1 MNKPNARTI
10 LQEKLSKLQDQ
21 IQEIQAA
28 LDGLDRAE
36 ELAGISTNAHARTK
50 GARDESKSNAQI
62 LVEAIS
68 ANYKT
73 IAELEKEL
81 PISRDEIRNALY
93 QKRVQRGI
101 KTRDLGGVKS
111 YRYLPGKRT
120 EGGQEEPATL
130 RGAVLDLLESNAG
143 DVIQTPEIASRLKG
157 KVESGAVN
165 FQGSVAATLST
176 LVRIGKIK
184 KAKAGGYYIPV

>member
-1 MNKPNARTI
+1 MTKPSARTI
-10 LQEKLSKLQDQ
+10 LLGKLSKLQDQ
-21 IQEIQAA
+21 IQEIQTA

-36 ELAGISTNAHARTK
+36 ELAGISTNAHVRPKA
-50 GARDESKSNAQI
+50 ARDENKSNAQI

-68 ANYKT
+68 DNFKT

-101 KTRDLGGVKS
+101 KSRDLGGVKA
-111 YRYLPGKRT
+111 YRYFSGKRE
-120 EGGQEEPATL
+120 EGGQGDPVTL
-130 RGAVLDLLESNAG
+130 RGAVLDLLKANAG
-143 DVIQTPEIASRLKG
+143 KAIQTSEIASRLEG
-157 KVESGAVN
+157 KVGSAAIN

-184 KAKAGGYYIPV
+184 KSKAGGYYIPV